1 MVGIAAVNL
10 TIAGVQAVSASKS
23 KKEQEEL
30 AAEEKIRTDKLMS
43 QYGDM
48 DTTNPFANMKNTFS
62 NTKNQFAGLQN
73 TMEDLTINQ
82 KQAQFEGQQ
91 NQQTQ
96 ANILGGLRGAA
107 GGSGIA
113 ALAQSMARQGQLSA
127 QKSSASIGAQETRN
141 QALSARE
148 AGRLQTAEAR
158 GATDIDRLRAQQG
171 YNIQVQEGQSIR
183 DTQRMEMDKIAT
195 QLGMSQGTQQA
206 HNENAT
212 MYQNQQ
218 NASIQAGMEA
228 GITMAGGIAG
238 GVSGDTPNWDNPEQ
252 Y

>member
-1 MVGIAAVNL
+1 MSWIMVGIAAVNV
-10 TIAGVQAVSASKS
+10 TMAGIDAVSSH
-23 KKEQEEL
+23 KKGKDNERLAEQE
-30 AAEEKIRTDKLMS
+30 KIKTDKLME

-48 DTTNPFANMKNTFS
+48 DTSNPFANMTNTFD
-62 NTKNQFAGLQN
+62 NAKNQFAGLEN
-73 TMEDLTINQ
+73 TMEDLTVNQ

-96 ANILGGLRGAA
+96 ANILGNLRGAA

-158 GATDIDRLRAQQG
+158 GAADIDRLRAQQG
-171 YNIQVQEGQSIR
+171 YNIQVQEGQGVR
-183 DTQRMEMDKIAT
+183 DTQRMEMDKVST
-195 QLGMSQGTQQA
+195 QLGMSQSASQA
-206 HNENAT
+206 YNENEQL
-212 MYQNQQ
+212 YKQQ
-218 NASIQAGMEA
+218 RNDAIGEGLET
-228 GITMAGGIAG
+228 GISAYGNYIG
-238 GVSGDTPNWDNPEQ
+238 GV
-252 Y
+252 